1 MYRVKNKYST
11 FLIPIALFIMF
22 MQPLMAD
29 MTIDS
34 IIIEQTKSNQAIL
47 DSWRQAIVD
56 NISQDDIIRI
66 SGLEIGMEAGEFEW
80 RKAEE
85 ALRATRLFRKIR
97 IEIDTLDARNVTVY
111 IIHELALPEEGPS
124 LSAEVGGSIAS
135 LGGIFSTKNLS
146 GSLIDL
152 QAHALNRTEHGI
164 GPALNLTG
172 TWNNAMQSRVSIGFG
187 FHYHRF
193 TQGLRAN
200 ASIAP
205 HPMGGLFFGA
215 SLQSQEGIDFLFENA
230 TTQRVSQNQ
239 QEYSVWGGWLL
250 PRKDNLYFTVKATI
264 NEAERGLPKTIQA
277 FDNTRSLL
285 LGFGSLADRTRIS
298 NGEEI
303 PIGAWGTAVL
313 GRIMPSSQ
321 RGVEPYYYV
330 GGEVEQSELT
340 LNNRLYLRGRISA
353 GTGLLQG
360 SALNTAFLA
369 NVQAQYMISK
379 DAFLALNVHAN
390 ATWNWND
397 FRQLIL
403 DNDAGVRGIPVNS
416 IIGNNRMIANVFIV
430 KDVIPLFL
438 GMRLG
443 ITAFADMG
451 AAWNR
456 GETVFSKAWNTS
468 IGGGIVLLDQSRS
481 LQTGMPLLRIEFAKV
496 LQGGMGMVIST
507 RYPCTFFG
515 QHEFKKPTVIG
526 EDIDI
531 E

>member
-1 MYRVKNKYST
+1 
-11 FLIPIALFIMF
+11 MF

-29 MTIDS
+29 MVIDS
-34 IIIEQTKSNQAIL
+34 IIIEQTKSNQAIV
-47 DSWRQAIVD
+47 DSWRQSIVD
-56 NISQDDIIRI
+56 NISQDDIIHI

-313 GRIMPSSQ
+313 GRIMPFSQ
-321 RGVEPYYYV
+321 RGVESYYYV

-369 NVQAQYMISK
+369 NVQTQFMVSK
-379 DAFLALNVHAN
+379 DAFLALNVHTN

-397 FRQLIL
+397 FRQIIL
-403 DNDAGVRGIPVNS
+403 DNSTGVRGIPINS
-416 IIGNNRMIANVFIV
+416 IIGNNRMIANVIAV
-430 KDVIPLFL
+430 KDFFPLFL

-443 ITAFADMG
+443 ITAFADIG
-451 AAWNR
+451 SVWNR
-456 GETVFSKAWNTS
+456 GMLISNTSWNSS
-468 IGGGIVLLDQSRS
+468 IGGGILILAEGRS
-481 LQTGMPLLRIEFAKV
+481 LQVGKPLLRIEYAHV
-496 LQGGMGMVIST
+496 LQGGNGIVLATDYPFTLFTTHQYSAPTIISK
-507 RYPCTFFG
+507 
-515 QHEFKKPTVIG
+515 E
-526 EDIDI
+526 IDI